1 MPIISAHDLKKE
13 FVERLLFDGVSFEI
27 GEKDRVGLVGVNGCG
42 KTTLFRI
49 LLGEEGYDA
58 GELFRA
64 KNARIMSMTQTIADT
79 NQTVYDETLE
89 AFRPLMDAEEE
100 LKRVDA
106 ELASAEG
113 ERLNT
118 LIKRQH
124 ALREEYEFNG
134 GMTYRSR
141 TRSALMG
148 LGFTEEELTKRLG
161 DMSGGQRNKAQL
173 AKVLLSG
180 AQLLLLDEPTSS
192 LDPRNQYESMELIR
206 HCAHGHHIAVLVVIH
221 DLNLALRFCDRF
233 LFLKDG
239 TVYASGGREAVT
251 SENIRAVYGMDAAV
265 EQFDGI
271 PMVIP
276 HFHAHSSPY

>member
-1 MPIISAHDLKKE
+1 MLISLDHLCKS
-13 FVERLLFDGVSFEI
+13 FDGVEVLRDITFDEEVSALAII
-27 GEKDRVGLVGVNGCG
+27 GPSGGG
-42 KTTLFRI
+42 KSTLLRI
-49 LLGEEGYDA
+49 IGG
-58 GELFRA
+58 
-64 KNARIMSMTQTIADT
+64 
-79 NQTVYDETLE
+79 LE
-89 AFRPLMDAEEE
+89 APTSGTMA
-100 LKRVDA
+100 VDGSPVSFD
-106 ELASAEG
+106 EAS
-113 ERLNT
+113 
-118 LIKRQH
+118 
-124 ALREEYEFNG
+124 LRA
-134 GMTYRSR
+134 YRA
-141 TRSALMG
+141 T
-148 LGFTEEELTKRLG
+148 LGFVFQDGGLFHHMTALENVALPLRMVHGASSDEADDRARELLARLG
-161 DMSGGQRNKAQL
+161 LEDSLAKRPAQLSGGQKQRVAIARAL
-173 AKVLLSG
+173 A
-180 AQLLLLDEPTSS
+180 ARPRLLLLDEPTSS

>member
-1 MPIISAHDLKKE
+1 MIQVENLSFSYGSRPILRDISFSMEQGECVAVLGNNGAGKSTMISCIAHLRKPSSGTVTIDGTPAS
-13 FVERLLFDGVSFEI
+13 RLSRNQLARQISYVAQKTELTRTTVFDAV
-27 GEKDRVGLVGVNGCG
+27 
-42 KTTLFRI
+42 
-49 LLGEEGYDA
+49 LLGRKPHMKWGPSAVDYDV
-58 GELFRA
+58 
-64 KNARIMSMTQTIADT
+64 AD
-79 NQTVYDETLE
+79 
-89 AFRPLMDAEEE
+89 
-100 LKRVDA
+100 
-106 ELASAEG
+106 
-113 ERLNT
+113 
-118 LIKRQH
+118 H
-124 ALREEYEFNG
+124 ALRAV
-134 GMTYRSR
+134 GMESDRLRYVN
-141 TRSALMG
+141 
-148 LGFTEEELTKRLG
+148 EL
-161 DMSGGQRNKAQL
+161 SGGEQQKVMLARAIAQEPKL
-173 AKVLLSG
+173 M
-180 AQLLLLDEPTSS
+180 LLDEPTSS